1 MCAQI
6 MLRRR
11 STRSQ
16 NEGKAWSEKDMFD
29 LGLVLGESAARDLGR
44 EEAIKALANVLKRR
58 EDEVREKLMQI
69 GFFPKE
75 PKHARSSADRSART
89 KQQKREKR

>member
-1 MCAQI
+1 

-11 STRSQ
+11 STKSQ

-29 LGLVLGESAARDLGR
+29 LGLVLGDSAARDLGR
-44 EEAIKALANVLKRR
+44 EEAIKTLASVLKRR

-69 GFFPKE
+69 GFFAKE
-75 PKHARSSADRSART
+75 PKHARSREARSTGT
-89 KQQKREKR
+89 KERRGERR

>member
-1 MCAQI
+1 MCARI

-11 STRSQ
+11 STSSQ

-29 LGLVLGESAARDLGR
+29 LGLVLGDSAARDLGR
-44 EEAIKALANVLKRR
+44 EEAIKTLASVLKRR

-69 GFFPKE
+69 GFFAEE
-75 PKHARSSADRSART
+75 PKHARSREARSTRT
-89 KQQKREKR
+89 KERRGERR